1 MIYFDFVHAESGPV
15 EDYAQKQLLNYFHL
29 LLKEEK
35 TERHIPVEFTFGFP
49 IPDLAVP
56 FWTINIKSSPHL
68 IV

>member
-35 TERHIPVEFTFGFP
+35 TERHIPVEFKIGR
-49 IPDLAVP
+49 AHV
-56 FWTINIKSSPHL
+56 
-68 IV
+68 